1 MNLTIQVPPKHV
13 LLQLK
18 IVLKDESCWRRGV
31 TQELTA
37 FDEPL
42 QERTLLEAL
51 QRAVGRARDNLGLI
65 LKAEELPP
73 VDDLRSDDNTLFK
86 EAGIVLASAVLQYCG
101 IGLWERFKIRKTG
114 LLSWSDAVDHFNS
127 LPETTYRD
135 VVVVID
141 SALQSLEGKKFV
153 TKEKVSNVLPRGIVQ
168 A

>member
-1 MNLTIQVPPKHV
+1 MNLTIQVTPKRV
-13 LLQLK
+13 LQELRE
-18 IVLKDESCWRRGV
+18 VLTDERSWRHGL

-42 QERTLLEAL
+42 QEKTLLEAL
-51 QRAVGRARDNLGLI
+51 RRAVGRARDNLDRI
-65 LKAEELPP
+65 LRSEELPP
-73 VDDLRSDDNTLFK
+73 VDDLRSDHDTLFK

-127 LPETTYRD
+127 LPETTHRD
-135 VVVVID
+135 VVVVIN
-141 SALQSLEGKKFV
+141 SALHSLEGKKFV
-153 TKEKVSNVLPRGIVQ
+153 TKEKMSNPLPRGIVQ